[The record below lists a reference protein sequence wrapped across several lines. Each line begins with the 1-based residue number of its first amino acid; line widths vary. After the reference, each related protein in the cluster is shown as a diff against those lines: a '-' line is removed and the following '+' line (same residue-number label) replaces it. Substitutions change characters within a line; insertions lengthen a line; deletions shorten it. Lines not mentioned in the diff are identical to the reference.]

1 LIKQAEVGENKEMKT
16 KYLIIGN
23 SAGGIGAAEAIRQL
37 DKKGKLIIASDEPYP
52 AYSRPLISKYLSH
65 DRDLEGM
72 LYRPADFY
80 DRNDI
85 ITMFGEKVTGLDL
98 ESHSA
103 TVGGK
108 KIVWGKLLLATG
120 GTPIVPRMAGDDK
133 EGVYSFI
140 SLDDAKAIDRF
151 LFNVNEAVVIGGGL
165 IGMSV
170 SEALKKR
177 GVTVNVVEM
186 KDRVLNTILDEEAS
200 SMAAETI
207 SQAQIRVI
215 TNHTVAK
222 VTGDQRV
229 TGAILDNGERIPC
242 DMVVLAIGVLPRVEL
257 AKNAGL
263 EVNRGILVNK
273 RMATSHPDVYS
284 CGDAAEAYDFLYEM
298 NRVIPIWPNAY
309 IEGKIAGSNM
319 AGEKAEYSGG
329 TAMNSLNYFGL
340 DIATAGMVMPPDND
354 CEVLSTKNETSYQK
368 IILKKDRIVGMVFVG
383 EIEKS
388 GMIFGLMRDQVDV
401 GEFKQRLLNSDFGLA
416 SLPRD
421 KWRERIEASELES
434 KAPVG

>member
-1 LIKQAEVGENKEMKT
+1 
-16 KYLIIGN
+16 
-23 SAGGIGAAEAIRQL
+23 
-37 DKKGKLIIASDEPYP
+37 
-52 AYSRPLISKYLSH
+52 
-65 DRDLEGM
+65 
-72 LYRPADFY
+72 
-80 DRNDI
+80 
-85 ITMFGEKVTGLDL
+85 MFGEQVTGLDL
-98 ESHSA
+98 ENHTAKVS
-103 TVGGK
+103 GK
-108 KIVWGKLLLATG
+108 KIEWEKLLLATG
-120 GTPIVPRMAGDDK
+120 GKPIVPRMEGDDK

-140 SLDDAKAIDRF
+140 SLDDAKAIDSF
-151 LFNVNEAVVIGGGL
+151 LYNVSEAVVIGGGL

-170 SEALKKR
+170 SEALRKR
-177 GVTVNVVEM
+177 GVTINVVEM

-200 SMAAETI
+200 SLAAEKI
-207 SQAQIRVI
+207 NQVGIRVI

-222 VTGDQRV
+222 ITGDQRV

-257 AKNAGL
+257 AKDAGI
-263 EVNRGILVNK
+263 EVNRGIMVDK

-284 CGDAAEAYDFLYEM
+284 CGDAAEAYDFLYQM

-309 IEGKIAGSNM
+309 IEGMIAGSNM

-340 DIATAGMVMPPDND
+340 EIATAGMVMPPDD
-354 CEVLSTKNETSYQK
+354 ECEILSIKNETSYKK
-368 IILKKDRIVGMVFVG
+368 IILREDRIAGMVFVG
-383 EIEKS
+383 DIEKS

-421 KWRERIEASELES
+421 KWRERIEASELEA
-434 KAPVG
+434 KTPVG